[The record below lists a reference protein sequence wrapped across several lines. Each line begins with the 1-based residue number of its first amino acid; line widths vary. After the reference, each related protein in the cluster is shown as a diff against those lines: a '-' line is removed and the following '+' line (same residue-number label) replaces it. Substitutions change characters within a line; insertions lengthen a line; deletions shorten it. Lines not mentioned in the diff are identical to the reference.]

1 MSDINEKNSN
11 DLKVYKSLLL
21 GVAGLN
27 IGYAVAAVVG
37 AILVFVSSESARWAE
52 SFFSIT
58 EDQLTEGIS
67 LKTMVAASAVVMVIL
82 AALMAFL
89 ILKGIKN
96 NPKAIVAVEVLAI
109 ISLVITVIYIIFYKS
124 SISQTVSVAIDTM
137 TLTAADFIL
146 PEALTAKQLTVLI
159 RKRIRRVHLPLPR
172 KMMMTTIP
180 ERLKLRPKASTDSL
194 MNCPERIPSS

>member
-27 IGYAVAAVVG
+27 IGHAVAAVVG

-67 LKTMVAASAVVMVIL
+67 LKTMVAAATVIMVIL

-89 ILKGIKN
+89 ILKGLKN

-137 TLTAADFIL
+137 TLTASDFIRRSYK
-146 PEALTAKQLTVLI
+146 AK
-159 RKRIRRVHLPLPR
+159 
-172 KMMMTTIP
+172 
-180 ERLKLRPKASTDSL
+180 AAA
-194 MNCPERIPSS
+194 

>member
-27 IGYAVAAVVG
+27 IGHAVAAVVG

-67 LKTMVAASAVVMVIL
+67 LKTMVAASAVIMVIL

-137 TLTAADFIL
+137 TLTAADFIRRSYK
-146 PEALTAKQLTVLI
+146 AK
-159 RKRIRRVHLPLPR
+159 
-172 KMMMTTIP
+172 
-180 ERLKLRPKASTDSL
+180 AAA
-194 MNCPERIPSS
+194 